1 MLTPI
6 DCGNTEW
13 KKLNGNNF
21 VLTIPAF
28 FGSDACRSTTIAILV
43 KSFTI
48 F

>member
-21 VLTIPAF
+21 VLTIPAYF
-28 FGSDACRSTTIAILV
+28 SDRMLAVVQL
-43 KSFTI
+43 
-48 F
+48 